1 MRSVITM
8 RSVIA
13 VVIALSCAGCG
24 SASAVDGGR
33 STAPPYKGPL
43 TAGAAVD
50 ALECDGTKPFLRSTG
65 EYDDGLATVQSS
77 AQDAFDN
84 YIEESSV
91 GYSMPLEGY
100 RIERSD
106 AGHALLS
113 YDVGERTKVSVVLA
127 DGIRDWDDDVGWGV
141 VAWAQCD
148 PAEFP
153 AEVTDDL
160 GIGVWED
167 ASGQRVPFTRVHSRQ
182 GPEHCS
188 WTDITFLLI
197 GPDDHRADW
206 YVRDATGEFQDARV
220 GVSRCPRHVRRRCDA
235 AEECDLHRLAPWRAP
250 VVAEPRQAGGLPG
263 RHRRSTRRRALAG
276 CQGAD
281 HVRLS
286 RAQAPGARATRLRAS
301 SSLSW

>member
-1 MRSVITM
+1 M

-84 YIEESSV
+84 YIEESSI

-100 RIERSD
+100 RIERND
-106 AGHALLS
+106 TGHALLS
-113 YDVGERTKVSVVLA
+113 YDVGERTKVSVVVA

-153 AEVTDDL
+153 AEVTDGPGHRRL
-160 GIGVWED
+160 GG
-167 ASGQRVPFTRVHSRQ
+167 RVRPAGARHTRSLPP
-182 GPEHCS
+182 GPG
-188 WTDITFLLI
+188 TLLVD
-197 GPDDHRADW
+197 GHHLPAHRAG
-206 YVRDATGEFQDARV
+206 R
-220 GVSRCPRHVRRRCDA
+220 SPR
-235 AEECDLHRLAPWRAP
+235 
-250 VVAEPRQAGGLPG
+250 
-263 RHRRSTRRRALAG
+263 
-276 CQGAD
+276 
-281 HVRLS
+281 
-286 RAQAPGARATRLRAS
+286 
-301 SSLSW
+301 

>member
-113 YDVGERTKVSVVLA
+113 YDVGDRTKVSVVLA

-153 AEVTDDL
+153 DEVTQDL
-160 GIGVWED
+160 GIGVWEN
-167 ASGQRVPFTRVHSRQ
+167 ASGRRVPFTRVHSRQ

-206 YVRDATGEFQDARV
+206 YVRDATGEFQGHA
-220 GVSRCPRHVRRRCDA
+220 RRRRQFPELLRGTFDDDA
-235 AEECDLHRLAPWRAP
+235 TLPKNATSTGWRRGGRQLWLSHDKQAAYLVDIDDP
-250 VVAEPRQAGGLPG
+250 HDVERWPAAKEPIMCA
-263 RHRRSTRRRALAG
+263 
-276 CQGAD
+276 
-281 HVRLS
+281 
-286 RAQAPGARATRLRAS
+286 
-301 SSLSW
+301 

>member
-84 YIEESSV
+84 YIEESSL
-91 GYSMPLEGY
+91 GYSMPLKGY
-100 RIERSD
+100 RIERND
-106 AGHALLS
+106 TGRALLS
-113 YDVGERTKVSVVLA
+113 YDVGERTKVSVVVA
-127 DGIRDWDDDVGWGV
+127 DGIRDWDDDVAWGV

-167 ASGQRVPFTRVHSRQ
+167 ASGQRVPVTRVLSRQ

-197 GPDDHRADW
+197 GPDDQRADW
-206 YVRDATGEFQDARV
+206 YVRDATGEFPELLRGTFDDDATLPEDAIST
-220 GVSRCPRHVRRRCDA
+220 GWRRGG
-235 AEECDLHRLAPWRAP
+235 
-250 VVAEPRQAGGLPG
+250 RQLW
-263 RHRRSTRRRALAG
+263 
-276 CQGAD
+276 
-281 HVRLS
+281 LS
-286 RAQAPGARATRLRAS
+286 RDKQAAYLVDTDDPHAVERWPAAKEPIMCA
-301 SSLSW
+301 

>member
-1 MRSVITM
+1 M

-43 TAGAAVD
+43 TAV
-50 ALECDGTKPFLRSTG
+50 LRSTR
-65 EYDDGLATVQSS
+65 SS
-77 AQDAFDN
+77 ATAPSPSFVRPASTTTASRR
-84 YIEESSV
+84 SSRAHRTHSTTTSRSPASATACRSRAIASSAATRAMPCSRTTSV
-91 GYSMPLEGY
+91 IAPRSRSYS
-100 RIERSD
+100 
-106 AGHALLS
+106 
-113 YDVGERTKVSVVLA
+113 RTGSVT
-127 DGIRDWDDDVGWGV
+127 GTMTSGWGV

-167 ASGQRVPFTRVHSRQ
+167 ASGRRVPVTRVLSRQ

-206 YVRDATGEFQDARV
+206 YVRDATGEF
-220 GVSRCPRHVRRRCDA
+220 PRRCSA
-235 AEECDLHRLAPWRAP
+235 A
-250 VVAEPRQAGGLPG
+250 
-263 RHRRSTRRRALAG
+263 RSTTMRRCRRMRPPPAG
-276 CQGAD
+276 AVAGA
-281 HVRLS
+281 S
-286 RAQAPGARATRLRAS
+286 CG
-301 SSLSW
+301 